1 MKKTFKKLLHFYYVL
16 RVFYERQCLDVEF
29 FEAGNRHIDWKLTR
43 FPVKRKDFP
52 LIPIWTP
59 KLALIFFNFS
69 GILPMGFWGLTGNL
83 PVLYHSEKPKLLT
96 FEVDTISLKVKN
108 KLRSRGNLF
117 LTSSVILPLTP
128 PSIMPSNPA
137 SFSTDCQILLSCHFP
152 PSTESE
158 WVQRKIHIIS
168 QKRSTTFL
176 TFLYFEWWCHFLP
189 PKVAISC
196 LAPFCESPSGVSL

>member
-1 MKKTFKKLLHFYYVL
+1 MKRT
-16 RVFYERQCLDVEF
+16 
-29 FEAGNRHIDWKLTR
+29 
-43 FPVKRKDFP
+43 DFP

-59 KLALIFFNFS
+59 KLALIFSNFS

-152 PSTESE
+152 PALNQNGCKEKSTSS
-158 WVQRKIHIIS
+158 VKKDQ
-168 QKRSTTFL
+168 L
-176 TFLYFEWWCHFLP
+176 HF
-189 PKVAISC
+189 
-196 LAPFCESPSGVSL
+196 

>member
-1 MKKTFKKLLHFYYVL
+1 MAGLGLCFSKSLSILVSGGSN
-16 RVFYERQCLDVEF
+16 
-29 FEAGNRHIDWKLTR
+29 EATLSSVNLC
-43 FPVKRKDFP
+43 VKINPPYFP

-59 KLALIFFNFS
+59 KLALILSNFS
-69 GILPMGFWGLTGNL
+69 AILPMGFWGLTGNL

-137 SFSTDCQILLSCHFP
+137 SFSTDCQILLSCHFHP
-152 PSTESE
+152 AYIRILGAKKNPHHQSK
-158 WVQRKIHIIS
+158 KINYIFNLS
-168 QKRSTTFL
+168 VF
-176 TFLYFEWWCHFLP
+176 
-189 PKVAISC
+189 
-196 LAPFCESPSGVSL
+196 